1 MSFNVGGSTV
11 ALEFDAGTVLAG
23 ATVMCSLDMS
33 IRDFVQMQ
41 RIWSDSQ
48 DGDISRVLE
57 AYQMFG
63 DAALV
68 SWDLTLRGEVLPATG
83 ESLIRIPAVAA
94 NAIFSAWTSAVSG
107 TSSKSPAASESGST
121 SEAA

>member
-1 MSFNVGGSTV
+1 M